1 MLYKTAS
8 NCCRKANYSVSVT
21 SAGLVLNVFQLPHR
35 IAILLDLFVL
45 GGDMVLSLVSLCARE
60 VVSDHSSS
68 PSWLRWVP
76 GELYRPLLEAAFSSG
91 RPLAVGE
98 LVQRWPE
105 RILRVGGPKKPRKTA
120 PNRLCIQ
127 ALLLAVVRG
136 LADQRYVLQVLDLC
150 GLQGDEGR
158 VGDSMGGWSLTVA
171 LCTMVV
177 QARHGARKTR
187 RDGDR
192 ERKRFSA
199 IEREKGV
206 KREKVWRKGLK
217 ELKSDEMCNSRDGT
231 APSCSVNEEKLM
243 KGVRR
248 RMEVEKK
255 RGISAP
261 WLDGAKRETEE
272 SVVDTDV
279 LVHVR
284 ADLFVN
290 ARSWERVRVALSTP
304 GPLKIQCR
312 YLRVEEISVSSIRN
326 LLDLLPSRGLLGID
340 IRYSS
345 LGVAGLAELLP
356 LLATFPALNSIRLH
370 YCNLDFR
377 RDYLGQDEALREL
390 SQGLACLQELRRLSL
405 TALRLPGQLRVLLS
419 SLPQPLEILELP
431 YLSLSPADLA
441 YLSCSHHAST
451 LQQLDLSENRLD
463 DNTLP
468 SIRRLLSQAYNN
480 LQHLSLSGCGLT
492 DGLLG
497 LLLPSLGC
505 CWALKTLALALN
517 PLSMAGLMDLVRM
530 AARMPSLRQLLY
542 PNPLEDYQP
551 GLPDLPSSAQL
562 LDWPL
567 DESTDISITSSQ
579 LKRVLIDNG
588 RSDLFLTCD
597 LLNYDK
603 DLVD

>member
-1 MLYKTAS
+1 
-8 NCCRKANYSVSVT
+8 
-21 SAGLVLNVFQLPHR
+21 
-35 IAILLDLFVL
+35 
-45 GGDMVLSLVSLCARE
+45 MVLSLLSICARE
-60 VVSDHSSS
+60 VVSDHSAS
-68 PSWLRWVP
+68 PCWLRWVP
-76 GELYRPLLEAAFSSG
+76 RELYRPLLEAAFAG
-91 RPLAVGE
+91 CRPLAVGE

-105 RILRVGGPKKPRKTA
+105 RTLRVGGRRKQGQTA

-136 LADQRYVLQVLDLC
+136 LSDQRYALQVLDLC
-150 GLQGDEGR
+150 GLQGDEGGM
-158 VGDSMGGWSLTVA
+158 GDPMGGWSLTVA
-171 LCTMVV
+171 LCTMAV
-177 QARHGARKTR
+177 QARAGAQRAKR
-187 RDGDR
+187 REGER

-199 IEREKGV
+199 LEREKDV
-206 KREKVWRKGLK
+206 KRERGQWKRGKAPNGDGESTDNKDLGW
-217 ELKSDEMCNSRDGT
+217 KSCGVLS
-231 APSCSVNEEKLM
+231 EEEVI

-248 RMEVEKK
+248 RMEME
-255 RGISAP
+255 R
-261 WLDGAKRETEE
+261 KRESAVAGSGGSMKETE
-272 SVVDTDV
+272 SVNSDV

-290 ARSWERVRVALSTP
+290 ARSWERVRVALNTT
-304 GPLKIQCR
+304 GPLKLQCR
-312 YLRVEEISVSSIRN
+312 YLRVEEISVSSIRT
-326 LLDLLPSRGLLGID
+326 LLDLLPRQGLLGID
-340 IRYSS
+340 VRYSN

-356 LLATFPALNSIRLH
+356 LLSTFPALNSLRLH

-377 RDYLGQDEALREL
+377 RDHPGQEEALRDL
-390 SQGLACLQELRRLSL
+390 SQGLTTLQELRRLSL

-451 LQQLDLSENRLD
+451 LQQLDLSENHVD
-463 DNTLP
+463 ETTLP
-468 SIRRLLSQAYNN
+468 SIRRLLSQASSS

-497 LLLPSLGC
+497 LLLPSLGG
-505 CWALKTLALALN
+505 CWALKSLALALN

-530 AARMPSLRQLLY
+530 AVRMPSLRHLLY

-567 DESTDISITSSQ
+567 DEATDINTTSSQ
-579 LKRVLIDNG
+579 LKRVLIDGG

>member
-1 MLYKTAS
+1 
-8 NCCRKANYSVSVT
+8 
-21 SAGLVLNVFQLPHR
+21 
-35 IAILLDLFVL
+35 
-45 GGDMVLSLVSLCARE
+45 MVLSLVSLCARE

-76 GELYRPLLEAAFSSG
+76 RELYRPLLEAAFSGS

-105 RILRVGGPKKPRKTA
+105 RTLRVGGRRKQGQTA

-136 LADQRYVLQVLDLC
+136 LSDQRCALQVVDLC
-150 GLQGDEGR
+150 GLQGDEGGM
-158 VGDSMGGWSLTVA
+158 GDPMGGWSLTVA

-177 QARHGARKTR
+177 QARAGAQRAQR
-187 RDGDR
+187 REGER

-199 IEREKGV
+199 LEREKDV
-206 KREKVWRKGLK
+206 KRERGQRKWGK
-217 ELKSDEMCNSRDGT
+217 EPNGEEANTDNMELVINEREMMQSSGVL
-231 APSCSVNEEKLM
+231 SEEELI

-248 RMEVEKK
+248 RMETERK
-255 RGISAP
+255 RGSTVMGVAASRK
-261 WLDGAKRETEE
+261 DSEE
-272 SVVDTDV
+272 KDMDSDV
-279 LVHVR
+279 FVHVR

-290 ARSWERVRVALSTP
+290 ARSWERVRVALSTM
-304 GPLKIQCR
+304 GPLKLQCR
-312 YLRVEEISVSSIRN
+312 YLRVEEISVSSIRS
-326 LLDLLPSRGLLGID
+326 LLELLPRQGLLGVD
-340 IRYSS
+340 VRYSS

-356 LLATFPALNSIRLH
+356 LIATFPALNSLRLH

-377 RDYLGQDEALREL
+377 RDHPGQEEALRDL
-390 SQGLACLQELRRLSL
+390 SQGLTQLQQLRRLSL

-419 SLPQPLEILELP
+419 
-431 YLSLSPADLA
+431 
-441 YLSCSHHAST
+441 HHAST

-463 DNTLP
+463 EITLP
-468 SIRRLLSQAYNN
+468 SIRRLLSQASSS

-497 LLLPSLGC
+497 LLLPSLGVC
-505 CWALKTLALALN
+505 SALKSLAFALN
-517 PLSMAGLMDLVRM
+517 PLSLAGLLDLVRT
-530 AARMPSLRQLLY
+530 ATRIPSLRHLLY

-567 DESTDISITSSQ
+567 DEATDINATSSQ
-579 LKRVLIDNG
+579 LNKVLIDSG

-603 DLVD
+603 DLLD

>member
-1 MLYKTAS
+1 
-8 NCCRKANYSVSVT
+8 
-21 SAGLVLNVFQLPHR
+21 
-35 IAILLDLFVL
+35 
-45 GGDMVLSLVSLCARE
+45 MVRSLVSLCATE

-68 PSWLRWVP
+68 PCWLRWVP
-76 GELYRPLLEAAFSSG
+76 RELYRPLLEAAFSSS

-105 RILRVGGPKKPRKTA
+105 RSLRVGGRRRNQGEIP

-136 LADQRYVLQVLDLC
+136 LSDQRSVLQVLDLS
-150 GLQGDEGR
+150 GLQGDEGS
-158 VGDSMGGWSLTVA
+158 VGDPMGGWSLTVA

-177 QARHGARKTR
+177 QARIGLKRSQNKEGEH
-187 RDGDR
+187 
-192 ERKRFSA
+192 RKRFSA
-199 IEREKGV
+199 LQRDADV
-206 KREKVWRKGLK
+206 KRERGHRVNAISEE
-217 ELKSDEMCNSRDGT
+217 ELI
-231 APSCSVNEEKLM
+231 

-248 RMEVEKK
+248 RMEMERK
-255 RGISAP
+255 S
-261 WLDGAKRETEE
+261 EE
-272 SVVDTDV
+272 SPLNEGGTKMDCEDRSDDV

-290 ARSWERVRVALSTP
+290 ARSWERVRAALNTH
-304 GPLKIQCR
+304 GPLKLQCR
-312 YLRVEEISVSSIRN
+312 YLRVEEISVSSIKT
-326 LLDLLPSRGLLGID
+326 LLDLLPHQGLLGID
-340 IRYSS
+340 VRYSS
-345 LGVAGLAELLP
+345 LGVVGLAELLP
-356 LLATFPALNSIRLH
+356 LLSAFPALNSLRLH

-377 RDYLGQDEALREL
+377 RDLPGQDESLRDL
-390 SQGLACLQELRRLSL
+390 SQGLKQLHQLKCLSL

-463 DNTLP
+463 ETTLP
-468 SIRRLLSQAYNN
+468 SIRRLLSQASRS

-492 DGLLG
+492 DSLLG

-505 CWALKTLALALN
+505 CVALKSLALALN
-517 PLSMAGLMDLVRM
+517 PLSMAGLMDLVRS
-530 AARMPSLRQLLY
+530 AVRMPSLRKLLY

-567 DESTDISITSSQ
+567 DETTEINTTSTQ
-579 LKRVLIDNG
+579 LNKVLMDHG
-588 RSDLFLTCD
+588 RSSLLLTCD

-603 DLVD
+603 DLID

>member
-1 MLYKTAS
+1 
-8 NCCRKANYSVSVT
+8 
-21 SAGLVLNVFQLPHR
+21 
-35 IAILLDLFVL
+35 
-45 GGDMVLSLVSLCARE
+45 MVLSLVSLCARE

-68 PSWLRWVP
+68 PCWLRWVP
-76 GELYRPLLEAAFSSG
+76 RELYRPLLEAAFASC
-91 RPLAVGE
+91 RPLTVGE

-105 RILRVGGPKKPRKTA
+105 RTLRVGGRRKQGQTA

-136 LADQRYVLQVLDLC
+136 LSDQRFALQVLDLC
-150 GLQGDEGR
+150 GLQGDEGGM
-158 VGDSMGGWSLTVA
+158 GDPMGGWSLTVA
-171 LCTMVV
+171 LCTMAV
-177 QARHGARKTR
+177 QARTGVQRAQR
-187 RDGDR
+187 REGER

-199 IEREKGV
+199 LEREKDL
-206 KREKVWRKGLK
+206 KRERGQWKRGR
-217 ELKSDEMCNSRDGT
+217 EPNR
-231 APSCSVNEEKLM
+231 NEESADNNELGGKDRERMGSCGALGEEELI

-248 RMEVEKK
+248 RMEIERKK
-255 RGISAP
+255 ESVVTGLGGS
-261 WLDGAKRETEE
+261 KKETEE
-272 SVVDTDV
+272 KDVNIDV

-290 ARSWERVRVALSTP
+290 ARSWERVRAALSTV
-304 GPLKIQCR
+304 GPLKLQCR
-312 YLRVEEISVSSIRN
+312 YLRVEEITVSSIRT
-326 LLDLLPSRGLLGID
+326 LLDLLPHQGLLGID

-345 LGVAGLAELLP
+345 LGVAGFAELLP
-356 LLATFPALNSIRLH
+356 LLSTFPALNSLRLH
-370 YCNLDFR
+370 YCNLDMR
-377 RDYLGQDEALREL
+377 SDHAGQEEALRDL
-390 SQGLACLQELRRLSL
+390 SLGLSKLQELRRLSL

-463 DNTLP
+463 EHTLP
-468 SIRRLLSQAYNN
+468 SICRLLSKASSS
-480 LQHLSLSGCGLT
+480 LQHLSLSGCGLN

-497 LLLPSLGC
+497 LLLPSLGG
-505 CWALKTLALALN
+505 CWALKSLALALN
-517 PLSMAGLMDLVRM
+517 PLSMAGLMDLVKM
-530 AARMPSLRQLLY
+530 AVRMPSLRHLLY

-567 DESTDISITSSQ
+567 DEAININMTSSQ
-579 LKRVLIDNG
+579 LNKVLMDSG
-588 RSDLFLTCD
+588 RFDLFLTCD

-603 DLVD
+603 DLLD

>member
-1 MLYKTAS
+1 
-8 NCCRKANYSVSVT
+8 
-21 SAGLVLNVFQLPHR
+21 
-35 IAILLDLFVL
+35 
-45 GGDMVLSLVSLCARE
+45 MVLSLVSLCARE
-60 VVSDHSSS
+60 VVRDHSSS
-68 PSWLRWVP
+68 PCWLRWVP
-76 GELYRPLLEAAFSSG
+76 MELYRPLLEASFTG
-91 RPLAVGE
+91 CRPLAVGE

-105 RILRVGGPKKPRKTA
+105 RTLRVARRRKQGQTG

-136 LADQRYVLQVLDLC
+136 LSDQRCSLKVLDLC
-150 GLQGDEGR
+150 GLQGDEGGM
-158 VGDSMGGWSLTVA
+158 GDPMGGWSLTVA

-177 QARHGARKTR
+177 QARAGAQRAQ
-187 RDGDR
+187 R
-192 ERKRFSA
+192 ERKRISA
-199 IEREKGV
+199 LEREKDV
-206 KREKVWRKGLK
+206 KRERGQWEGGRETHCNQASTDNN
-217 ELKSDEMCNSRDGT
+217 ELGGNDQNRMG
-231 APSCSVNEEKLM
+231 SCGILGEEELIQ
-243 KGVRR
+243 GVRR
-248 RMEVEKK
+248 RMEVERK
-255 RGISAP
+255 RDAAMTALGGSQKVTE
-261 WLDGAKRETEE
+261 AKDV
-272 SVVDTDV
+272 SSDV

-290 ARSWERVRVALSTP
+290 ARSWERVRGALTTL
-304 GPLKIQCR
+304 GPLKLQCR
-312 YLRVEEISVSSIRN
+312 YLRVEEISVSSIRT
-326 LLDLLPSRGLLGID
+326 LLGLLPRQGFLGID
-340 IRYSS
+340 VRYSS

-356 LLATFPALNSIRLH
+356 LLSAFPALNSLRLH

-377 RDYLGQDEALREL
+377 RDHPGQEEALRDL
-390 SQGLACLQELRRLSL
+390 SQGLTQLQELSRLSL

-419 SLPQPLEILELP
+419 SLPKPLEILELP

-463 DNTLP
+463 ENTLT
-468 SIRRLLSQAYNN
+468 SIRRLLSQASSS

-497 LLLPSLGC
+497 LLLPSLGGC
-505 CWALKTLALALN
+505 RALKSLALALN
-517 PLSMAGLMDLVRM
+517 PLSVAGLMDLVRM
-530 AARMPSLRQLLY
+530 AVRMPSLRQLLY

-567 DESTDISITSSQ
+567 DEASDINITSSQ
-579 LKRVLIDNG
+579 LKRVLLESG

>member
-1 MLYKTAS
+1 
-8 NCCRKANYSVSVT
+8 
-21 SAGLVLNVFQLPHR
+21 
-35 IAILLDLFVL
+35 
-45 GGDMVLSLVSLCARE
+45 MVLSLVSLCARE

-68 PSWLRWVP
+68 PCWLRWLP
-76 GELYRPLLEAAFSSG
+76 RELYRPLLEAAFTG
-91 RPLAVGE
+91 CRPLAVGE
-98 LVQRWPE
+98 LAQRWPE
-105 RILRVGGPKKPRKTA
+105 RALRVGGRREQGQTA

-136 LADQRYVLQVLDLC
+136 LSDQRSALQVLDLC
-150 GLQGDEGR
+150 GLQGDEG
-158 VGDSMGGWSLTVA
+158 GIGNPMGGWSLTVA

-177 QARHGARKTR
+177 QARPGAQKAQRREERERKKFSALERQRNVKREREQRKRGKELNGEEANTSN
-187 RDGDR
+187 RDLVINDR
-192 ERKRFSA
+192 ERMLSS
-199 IEREKGV
+199 GV
-206 KREKVWRKGLK
+206 LG
-217 ELKSDEMCNSRDGT
+217 
-231 APSCSVNEEKLM
+231 EEEFI

-248 RMEVEKK
+248 RMEIERK
-255 RGISAP
+255 RGSA
-261 WLDGAKRETEE
+261 ETSVAGNGKDNEE
-272 SVVDTDV
+272 KDVNSDV

-290 ARSWERVRVALSTP
+290 ARSWERVRVALSTM
-304 GPLKIQCR
+304 GPLKLQCR
-312 YLRVEEISVSSIRN
+312 YLRVEEISISSIRT
-326 LLDLLPSRGLLGID
+326 LLELLPHQDLLGVD

-356 LLATFPALNSIRLH
+356 LISTFPALSSLRLH

-377 RDYLGQDEALREL
+377 RDHPGQEEILKDL
-390 SQGLACLQELRRLSL
+390 SQGLAQLQQLRRLSL

-451 LQQLDLSENRLD
+451 LQQVDLSENRLD
-463 DNTLP
+463 EVTLP
-468 SIRRLLSQAYNN
+468 SIRRLLCQASSS
-480 LQHLSLSGCGLT
+480 LQHLSLSGCSLT

-497 LLLPSLGC
+497 LLLPSLGVC
-505 CWALKTLALALN
+505 SALKSLGFALN
-517 PLSMAGLMDLVRM
+517 PLSKAGLLDLVRT
-530 AARMPSLRQLLY
+530 AVRMPSLRHLLY

-567 DESTDISITSSQ
+567 DIATDINMTSNQ
-579 LKRVLIDNG
+579 LNKVLIESG